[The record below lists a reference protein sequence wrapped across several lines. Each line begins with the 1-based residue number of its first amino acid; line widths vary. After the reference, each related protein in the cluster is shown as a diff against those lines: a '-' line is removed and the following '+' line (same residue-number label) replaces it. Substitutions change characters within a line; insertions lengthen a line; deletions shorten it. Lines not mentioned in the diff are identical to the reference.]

1 MLSYNIVDKM
11 ITMNNHLAKY
21 KDWRRMAF
29 FLAIIGVTQFFVL
42 CTIAMLFYPG
52 GTELNP
58 NIKGYSFFMNA
69 YSDLGRIYSPSGI
82 SNTVSR
88 ILYVIAL
95 ISINVLLIPFYL
107 SMNYFFMGNETKR
120 IFSLLAT
127 ICGTTSAL
135 FGIGTALFPVDLFP
149 TIHLFFALIFGFFSS
164 LMLGLYTV
172 PIFLHQS
179 YPNRYGYVNILYAV
193 LLVIYMLFVSINPV
207 PTTELELIMI
217 TTGQKLILISGFF
230 CIFILAFGALRRY
243 NFFLKQSI
251 Y

>member
-1 MLSYNIVDKM
+1 MLSYFLEEKM
-11 ITMNNHLAKY
+11 ITMTNHLAKY

-29 FLAIIGVTQFFVL
+29 FLAMIGVIQFFVL

-58 NIKGYSFFMNA
+58 NINGYSFFMNA

-82 SNTVSR
+82 SNTISR
-88 ILYVIAL
+88 MLYVIAL

-107 SMNYFFMGNETKR
+107 SMNYFFRENNTER
-120 IFSLLAT
+120 IFSPLAT
-127 ICGTTSAL
+127 ICGIISAL

-149 TIHLFFALIFGFFSS
+149 TIHLFFALIFGLFSS
-164 LMLGLYTV
+164 LMLGFYTI
-172 PIFLHQS
+172 PILLHQS
-179 YPNRYGYVNILYAV
+179 YPNRYGYVNISYAV
-193 LLVIYMLFVSINPV
+193 LLAIYMLLVLINPV

-230 CIFILAFGALRRY
+230 CIFILALGAIRRY
-243 NFFLKQSI
+243 NISS
-251 Y
+251 